1 MALVFGRPFITM
13 HSGQPPGAN
22 LIASGQ
28 RPISPANHLNSA
40 TQLKNCPSENEPIYT
55 HWFPPGYRFI
65 PEDDELILHYLNN
78 RIMNKPMPY
87 SIIRDVEL
95 YKHNPKDLAE
105 NYSDNGIN
113 SWYFFTPRDR
123 KYKNGSRPNRAA
135 GDGYW
140 KATGADK
147 LIYYNNE
154 VVGAKKALVFHKG
167 KPPKGTKT
175 SWIMQEY
182 RVHQPPRVKLSED
195 DMRLDD
201 WVLCRIYKK
210 EEKSIPNKRQR
221 INEDHVTELRQ
232 NDNEL
237 TQTKTNLEGMV
248 CKENDFQEGNV
259 LMNRFGNSLPSS
271 HFDNTFADDHVLIN
285 SNYNFDCY
293 DLASA
298 SFPCENS
305 AFRSKYLQ
313 QEMAS
318 MEFEE
323 DVLGIS
329 RDNFDLADDFGPYVD
344 SFSGWDNVLIDNSFN
359 HLIDPLPANF
369 TGENSMSNNVEV
381 PLQCSLQG
389 SSTEDP
395 LQGSSTED
403 DLEVPLHGSLQ
414 CSSTEDYS
422 DDEFSKILTDEFRNH

>member
-1 MALVFGRPFITM
+1 M

-22 LIASGQ
+22 LIASGR

-40 TQLKNCPSENEPIYT
+40 TQLKNCPSENKPIYT

-78 RIMNKPMPY
+78 RIMNKPIPY

-123 KYKNGSRPNRAA
+123 KYKNGSRPNRGA

-154 VVGAKKALVFHKG
+154 VVGAKKALVFYKG

-318 MEFEE
+318 LEFEE
-323 DVLGIS
+323 DVLAIS
-329 RDNFDLADDFGPYVD
+329 RDNFDLADD
-344 SFSGWDNVLIDNSFN
+344 I
-359 HLIDPLPANF
+359 
-369 TGENSMSNNVEV
+369 
-381 PLQCSLQG
+381 
-389 SSTEDP
+389 
-395 LQGSSTED
+395 
-403 DLEVPLHGSLQ
+403 
-414 CSSTEDYS
+414 
-422 DDEFSKILTDEFRNH
+422 DDEFSTRLISMNNLNGVPRRMNSGKARGSTVGRAQMRERFPCPELTHMKIHNVGFDCPGIAIKRISLILPSRKEEREILFPGYSQKNRLH